1 MQSNNISV
9 QSNNIRLHIATNN
22 TENVYFNYQLL
33 NHSFI
38 ICKNDLT
45 MDNKNKPDRIKRS
58 IPITTNTFLTD
69 YAIT

>member
-1 MQSNNISV
+1 MQSNNISVQSNNISV

-45 MDNKNKPDRIKRS
+45 MDDKKINRIES
-58 IPITTNTFLTD
+58 SVAFL
-69 YAIT
+69 